1 MRAVCSVLLVGLLSS
16 VHAQDRPAVSP
27 PAETYTHTI
36 VRGDTLIGLSER
48 LLIDP
53 RRWPAVA
60 RLNRVRQPR
69 RLRPGRPLVFPL
81 AWLRSVPGQAEVL
94 WVRGRPQVDLPD
106 GSRRVALLGATLPPG
121 SVVVTGPE
129 ERVRLLLSTGSTVTL
144 GADAR
149 LTLVELRTLEG
160 PQVKRT
166 TLGVQRGRL
175 ESVVAPATHPA
186 QKHEIRTPLVTSAVR
201 GTDYRLEVGP
211 TTVATEVTEG
221 AVAVSPDAGT
231 VLVERGYGAITRA
244 DGTTSPPRPLLP
256 APDLGAAPVRLDRLP
271 LRLRWPAVA
280 GAAGYVV
287 EISPA
292 AAPPPLVHLQVV
304 SPEMTSAD
312 LPDGDYVLRARAVDA
327 DGLQGLEATRQFEVD
342 ARPVPPL
349 VEAQSDGA
357 VRYGDTLALR
367 WTRPEGV
374 EAFDLQVARDAS
386 FDAPLVER
394 VALTDTALTLPL
406 PPGQYVWRLA
416 SRHAGERGPWSDP
429 VPVELRP
436 TPPGGPP
443 AGAQVQKTQLVLSWS
458 AGVPGD
464 RYAVQ
469 VSADPLFAST
479 LVETE
484 VAEPTLTLARPAPG
498 RYHVRVRIVNTEGIT
513 GPYGPVQV
521 LDVPKLPRR
530 KWWWWLLIPLGAGA
544 LVAAR

>member
-1 MRAVCSVLLVGLLSS
+1 MRTVCSVLLVGLVSS
-16 VHAQDRPAVSP
+16 VQAQDRAAVSP

-36 VRGDTLIGLSER
+36 VRGDTLIGLSEW

-81 AWLRSVPGQAEVL
+81 AWLRSVPGQARVL

-106 GSRRVALLGATLPPG
+106 GSRQVALLGATLPPG
-121 SVVVTGPE
+121 SVVVTGQD

-244 DGTTSPPRPLLP
+244 DGTTGPPRPLLP
-256 APDLGAAPVRLDRLP
+256 APDLSGAPVRLDRLP
-271 LRLRWPAVA
+271 VRLRWPAVL
-280 GAAGYVV
+280 GATGYVV

-292 AAPPPLVHLQVV
+292 AAPPPLVHQRVV

-327 DGLQGLEATRQFEVD
+327 DGLQGLETTRPFEVD

-349 VEAQSDGA
+349 VEAQ
-357 VRYGDTLALR
+357 
-367 WTRPEGV
+367 
-374 EAFDLQVARDAS
+374 VAREAT

-394 VALTDTALTLPL
+394 TALTDSALTLPL
-406 PPGQYVWRLA
+406 PPGQYLWRLA

-436 TPPGGPP
+436 MPQGGPP

-469 VSADPLFAST
+469 VSADPLFASP

-498 RYHVRVRIVNTEGIT
+498 RYHVRVRIVNAEGIT